1 MEPLFIGILIT
12 LTVCASH
19 PLETTKSPLDIG
31 NNAILSN
38 RKTNDD
44 VTLIPI
50 DKSQTTEIR
59 LNITLKSDEN
69 DKEVV
74 DIDMGMYIQRFDV
87 WRHQKIF
94 EVCSANPLL
103 TRLFMRNC
111 ANKKFNFFLHL
122 YLLSVLSST
131 KKLSLC

>member
-38 RKTNDD
+38 SKTNDD
-44 VTLIPI
+44 VVPSIPI
-50 DKSQTTEIR
+50 HNSHTEEIR

-74 DIDMGMYIQRFDV
+74 DIDMGMYK
-87 WRHQKIF
+87 HSQKY

-111 ANKKFNFFLHL
+111 ANKKFNFFFFI
-122 YLLSVLSST
+122 SI
-131 KKLSLC
+131 C

>member
-38 RKTNDD
+38 SKSNDD
-44 VTLIPI
+44 VVPSLPI
-50 DKSQTTEIR
+50 HKPQSHTEEIR

-74 DIDMGMYIQRFDV
+74 DIDMGMYTKRF
-87 WRHQKIF
+87 
-94 EVCSANPLL
+94 
-103 TRLFMRNC
+103 RLFL
-111 ANKKFNFFLHL
+111 ATQTYKKINKF
-122 YLLSVLSST
+122 
-131 KKLSLC
+131 

>member
-38 RKTNDD
+38 SKTNDD
-44 VTLIPI
+44 VVPLIPI
-50 DKSQTTEIR
+50 HKSHTEEIR
-59 LNITLKSDEN
+59 LNITLKNDEN

-74 DIDMGMYIQRFDV
+74 DIDMGMYTQRFVV
-87 WRHQKIF
+87 WRQTKKY

-111 ANKKFNFFLHL
+111 ANKKFNFF
-122 YLLSVLSST
+122 SS
-131 KKLSLC
+131 SLFAECF

>member
-38 RKTNDD
+38 SKTNDD
-44 VTLIPI
+44 VVPLTPI
-50 DKSQTTEIR
+50 HKSHTEEIR
-59 LNITLKSDEN
+59 LNITLKNDEN

-74 DIDMGMYIQRFDV
+74 DIDMGMYTQRFDV
-87 WRHQKIF
+87 WRH
-94 EVCSANPLL
+94 
-103 TRLFMRNC
+103 
-111 ANKKFNFFLHL
+111 
-122 YLLSVLSST
+122 T
-131 KKLSLC
+131 KKI

>member
-1 MEPLFIGILIT
+1 MQDIKEREKKKKKETKMEPLFIGILIT

-38 RKTNDD
+38 SKSNDD
-44 VTLIPI
+44 VVPSLPI
-50 DKSQTTEIR
+50 HKPQSHTEEIR

-74 DIDMGMYIQRFDV
+74 DIDMGMYKKRF
-87 WRHQKIF
+87 QLFLATQTYKKKI
-94 EVCSANPLL
+94 
-103 TRLFMRNC
+103 
-111 ANKKFNFFLHL
+111 NKF
-122 YLLSVLSST
+122 
-131 KKLSLC
+131 